1 MQGALG
7 GMPMSPLDLLA
18 MSKTEDFMVGVQALG
33 HDTEWLGL
41 RCGWVRRSIMLTLT
55 GLPWGDKGG
64 GNYWGEAIT
73 SLFEVTMTAR

>member
-33 HDTEWLGL
+33 HDTEWFALG
-41 RCGWVRRSIMLTLT
+41 
-55 GLPWGDKGG
+55 
-64 GNYWGEAIT
+64 
-73 SLFEVTMTAR
+73 